1 MALPGVSASLVGSTV
16 NLGID
21 GGDPLGVA
29 NSVLKQAASGGA
41 AGGAVGGGRIEID
54 VERAPE
60 VVHGLDDI
68 LTDLQAMRNDAR
80 ALADV
85 RPPGLDAFSAYA
97 AQSIREMADGGPGN
111 HAHAQTAYINVLT
124 ATRNRLV
131 DAFVAYKGADAA
143 AAAGLTSTQP

>member
-16 NLGID
+16 NLGVD

-29 NSVLKQAASGGA
+29 NSVLDQAASAGA

-68 LTDLQAMRNDAR
+68 LRDLMDMRNQAR
-80 ALADV
+80 WLSDV
-85 RPPGLDAFSAYA
+85 KAPGLDAFSSYA
-97 AQSIREMADGGPGN
+97 AHSISDMAVGGPGN
-111 HAHAQTAYINVLT
+111 HADAQAAYIEVIK
-124 ATRNRLV
+124 AARNRLV

-143 AAAGLTSTQP
+143 TAAGLTSTKA